1 MATRTIARRVAA
13 EPPLDGRD
21 LDPAYCE
28 LVDFCE
34 HFAGRSRKLRAKAA
48 CWLLVRWHRRPIA
61 EVAWLARRH
70 EATIRGHVSDVDRG
84 LRSFS
89 GREAIEQI
97 LGRRDAA

>member
-13 EPPLDGRD
+13 EPQLDSRD

-34 HFAGRSRKLRAKAA
+34 HYAGRSRRLRAKAA
-48 CWLLVRWHRRPIA
+48 CWLLVRYHRRPIA

-70 EATIRGHVSDVDRG
+70 EATIRGHVRDVDRG
-84 LRSFS
+84 LYSFA
-89 GREAIEQI
+89 GRETIEAL
-97 LGRRDAA
+97 LGLRHAA